1 MEGWGF
7 IDERELQGWKGA
19 YVCITCQHFTHGVDQ
34 HWNAGEQQ
42 LIREKLRQLIFEKA
56 QLARE
61 SQLSG
66 GVV

>member
-1 MEGWGF
+1 MRS
-7 IDERELQGWKGA
+7 IDGQIAELETRA
-19 YVCITCQHFTHGVDQ
+19 AFPQ
-34 HWNAGEQQ
+34 HWKTEEQQ
-42 LIREKLRQLIFEKA
+42 LHREKLRQLIFEKA